1 MPPAIIRV
9 IQSIIMK
16 YLVVPFLTELLLE
29 QNYLVTFKNTWTGI
43 NFQHL
48 IFFFQHDN
56 QYLDFTDGQKD
67 NYLQPEGAQ
76 AAKTQPPPAEYLQD
90 NGGNHG
96 DDDFDDDDLL
106 KDGSKQPL
114 LVKGLVWIL
123 NWFPLH

>member
-1 MPPAIIRV
+1 MQKGTFFFSTIIPTDL
-9 IQSIIMK
+9 ISTWL
-16 YLVVPFLTELLLE
+16 YLFL
-29 QNYLVTFKNTWTGI
+29 KNTWTGI